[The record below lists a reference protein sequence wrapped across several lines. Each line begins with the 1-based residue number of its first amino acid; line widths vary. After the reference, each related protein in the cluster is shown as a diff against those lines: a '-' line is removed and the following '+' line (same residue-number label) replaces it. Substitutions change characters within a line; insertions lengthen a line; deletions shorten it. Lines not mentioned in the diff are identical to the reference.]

1 MSGTKS
7 QPLLLQ
13 TSSFLFIFL
22 LLLCD
27 LLQSL
32 QIIGIQHFFFYFSL
46 FLFAFSSLVV
56 SNVVCVN
63 SNILPSV
70 MSYGIMNL
78 LRGAFISLMVF

>member
-1 MSGTKS
+1 M
-7 QPLLLQ
+7 
-13 TSSFLFIFL
+13 
-22 LLLCD
+22 
-27 LLQSL
+27 
-32 QIIGIQHFFFYFSL
+32 GIQHFFFHFSL